1 MGGAAEN
8 VAEVR
13 LENPV
18 DPTLHVV
25 APYVEEGERD
35 RVEEASCGLGAN
47 AADDSGV
54 LPLSRMQLD
63 RIEAAKARA
72 AERAAAADANEP
84 APVDGSEA
92 GAEGADGSEEDA
104 VAADAPKMSDAS
116 QNETEADES

>member
-1 MGGAAEN
+1 M
-8 VAEVR
+8 
-13 LENPV
+13 
-18 DPTLHVV
+18 
-25 APYVEEGERD
+25 EEGERD
-35 RVEEASCGLGAN
+35 CVEDAACGLGVN
-47 AADDSGV
+47 VLDDSGV

-84 APVDGSEA
+84 APVDGPEA